1 MPEQY
6 KYRAVSDDGRIHAG
20 AISATGAVSVEEFLS
35 AHGLHPIRI
44 EPLKKKSAVSC
55 FGFFSPARYEN
66 LIMFTS
72 AFATL
77 YRAGVPL
84 LRALAIIRIG
94 RPGSRFNQAIDG
106 MSASIESGKPLSEA
120 MSEHEDIFPKVY
132 AAGVAAG
139 EESGKLDKT
148 LDNLASALEKEMEL
162 TRQVRIAT
170 RYPLIVMLVITA
182 ALVILM
188 TFVIPRFVDFYGSFG
203 VQLPVSTRILITVSD
218 LITHWWPVILA
229 ATAVTG
235 LGFYKLLTTKTG
247 RLWFDRQVGR
257 FPVIGDIVVKG
268 NVARFAL
275 MFRILFG
282 SGIPVVKSLDIVA
295 PIVKNTAVSMEI
307 RKLSELFRRGGN
319 IDVNTEEFRLLP
331 DLALNMMAVGMESG
345 SIDRVMKELGNHF
358 SQEVLYRS
366 RQLTSVL
373 EPILT
378 LVLGAFVLIIALA
391 VFLPMWSLIQVF
403 HGG

>member
-1 MPEQY
+1 
-6 KYRAVSDDGRIHAG
+6 
-20 AISATGAVSVEEFLS
+20 
-35 AHGLHPIRI
+35 
-44 EPLKKKSAVSC
+44 
-55 FGFFSPARYEN
+55 
-66 LIMFTS
+66 MFTS

-94 RPGSRFNQAIDG
+94 RPGSRFNQAIDQ
-106 MSASIESGKPLSEA
+106 MRASIESGKPLSEA
-120 MSEHEDIFPKVY
+120 MSQHEDIFPKVY

-139 EESGKLDKT
+139 EESGKLDQT
-148 LDNLASALEKEMEL
+148 LDNLATALEKETEL

-182 ALVILM
+182 ALAVLM

-203 VQLPVSTRILITVSD
+203 VQLPLSTRILIAVSN
-218 LITHWWPVILA
+218 LVTHWWPVILA
-229 ATAVTG
+229 TLAVAG

-282 SGIPVVKSLDIVA
+282 SGIPVVRSLDILA
-295 PIVKNTAVSMEI
+295 PVVKNTAVSMEI
-307 RKLSELFRRGGN
+307 RKLSELFQRGGS
-319 IDVNTEEFRLLP
+319 ISVNAGEFSLLP
-331 DLALNMMAVGMESG
+331 DLALNMMAIGMESG
-345 SIDRVMKELGNHF
+345 SIDRVMKELGNQF